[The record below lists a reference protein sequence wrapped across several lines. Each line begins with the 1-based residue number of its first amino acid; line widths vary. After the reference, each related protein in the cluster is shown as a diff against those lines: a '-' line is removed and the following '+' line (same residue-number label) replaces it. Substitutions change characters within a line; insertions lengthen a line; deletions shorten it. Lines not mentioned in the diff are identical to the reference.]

1 VAGVPPPA
9 PGSTAIVDKSDAG
22 GVSAPREPADVMRP
36 RPFRVT
42 HVHHETHDTFSLTLE
57 AAGPP
62 HTLTVLP
69 GQFNMLHAFGAGEVP
84 ISMSG
89 RPGEVRQIVHTVRAV
104 GAVTDQLRRLRGGD
118 VIGLRGP
125 YGTPWPVGVAE
136 GSDVV
141 FVAGGIGLAP
151 LRPALYHVLA
161 HRERYGRVVLLFGAR
176 SPRDILFVREMELW
190 RGRFDVSVEV
200 VVDRAAPG
208 WHGFVGVVTALVPI
222 APIDPSNT
230 VAMIC
235 GPEVMMK
242 FAALE
247 LGARGVDASR
257 TFVSL
262 ERNMKCGVG
271 LCGHC
276 QMGPTFVC
284 KEGPVYRYDA
294 VARLLALREV

>member
-1 VAGVPPPA
+1 
-9 PGSTAIVDKSDAG
+9 
-22 GVSAPREPADVMRP
+22 MRP
-36 RPFRVT
+36 RPFRVV
-42 HVHHETHDTFSLTLE
+42 HVHQETHDTFSVTLE
-57 AAGPP
+57 AVTPP
-62 HTLTVLP
+62 HTLAFRP
-69 GQFNMLHAFGAGEVP
+69 GQFNMLYAFGAGEVP
-84 ISMSG
+84 ISVSG
-89 RPGEVRQIVHTVRAV
+89 RPADVGQVVHTVRAV
-104 GAVTDQLRRLRGGD
+104 GTVTDQLRRLRRGD
-118 VIGLRGP
+118 VLGLRGP
-125 YGTPWPVGVAE
+125 YGTPWPVEAVE
-136 GSDVV
+136 GSDVL

-161 HRERYGRVVLLFGAR
+161 HRKRYGRVVLLFGAR
-176 SPRDILFVREMELW
+176 SPRDILFMREMELW
-190 RGRFDVSVEV
+190 RGRFDVGVEV

-222 APIDPSNT
+222 APIDPANT
-230 VAMIC
+230 VAMVC

-247 LGARGVDASR
+247 LDARGVDATR

-284 KEGPVYRYDA
+284 KDGPVYRYDA

>member
-1 VAGVPPPA
+1 
-9 PGSTAIVDKSDAG
+9 
-22 GVSAPREPADVMRP
+22 MRP
-36 RPFRVT
+36 RPFRVVR
-42 HVHHETHDTFSLTLE
+42 VHPETHDTFSLTLE
-57 AAGPP
+57 AVTPP
-62 HTLTVLP
+62 HTLAFLP
-69 GQFNMLHAFGAGEVP
+69 GQFNMLYAFGAGEVP

-89 RPGEVRQIVHTVRAV
+89 RPGDVRQIVHTVRAV
-104 GAVTDQLRRLRGGD
+104 GAVTDQLRRLRIGD
-118 VIGLRGP
+118 VVGLRGP
-125 YGTPWPVGVAE
+125 YGTPWPVEAAE
-136 GSDVV
+136 GSDVL

-161 HRERYGRVVLLFGAR
+161 QRKRYGRVVLLFGAR
-176 SPRDILFVREMELW
+176 TPRDILFMREMELW

-222 APIDPSNT
+222 APVDPTNT
-230 VAMIC
+230 VAMVC
-235 GPEVMMK
+235 GPEIMMK
-242 FAALE
+242 FAALQ

-294 VARLLALREV
+294 VAGLFAIREV